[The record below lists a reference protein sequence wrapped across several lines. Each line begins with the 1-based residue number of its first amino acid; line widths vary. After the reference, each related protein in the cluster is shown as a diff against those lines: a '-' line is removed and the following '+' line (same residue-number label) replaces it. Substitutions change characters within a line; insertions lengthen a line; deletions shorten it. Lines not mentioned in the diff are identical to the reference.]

1 MCTPSIT
8 FVFSRIA
15 VGEWR
20 FNIVNIT
27 WIPANNHAMRRHSRM
42 FNHGCQTL
50 ADNVAYCDYSV
61 KPTASSRPGPAE
73 AAATEMAGAA
83 GASVPMPTSAAPE
96 APAAPAAVVES
107 AAA

>member
-1 MCTPSIT
+1 VHVHVHVHVHANASRLGFLRVPPHVDLATLT
-8 FVFSRIA
+8 FVDMDASKGSSI
-15 VGEWR
+15 
-20 FNIVNIT
+20 N
-27 WIPANNHAMRRHSRM
+27 
-42 FNHGCQTL
+42 
-50 ADNVAYCDYSV
+50 NVAYCDYSV

-83 GASVPMPTSAAPE
+83 GASVPMPASAAPE